1 MSRSNP
7 DVRLESPCKRY
18 FEWNGDAGG
27 FKYFDKAKDAVEKG
41 TGNIA
46 VPLPFTFLVIDELIT
61 IGGFSES
68 ANSRFWSNEIRKRDL
83 KTGVLTVKNGKG
95 VCCSGTYESIKG
107 KETGMKYCESVY
119 IAYRDDKGALQI
131 GNIKFAGAGLSS
143 WIDFVSGTR
152 DDKGKRLTL
161 PSDPYKGAIKVAS
174 MLEGKKGK
182 TTYQMPVFTVI
193 PIKDE
198 TDNEVKDMD
207 RELQAYLKLY
217 FNAANVD
224 SDLDA
229 MDKKMED
236 QPSVRESASNI
247 PNQDFS
253 GAIQAEDDL
262 PF

>member
-83 KTGVLTVKNGKG
+83 KTGILTVKNGKG
-95 VCCSGTYESIKG
+95 ECCSGTYESIKG

-119 IAYRDDKGALQI
+119 IAYRDENNALQI
-131 GNIKFAGAGLSS
+131 GNIKFVGAGLSS

-152 DDKGKRLTL
+152 DDKGKRLT
-161 PSDPYKGAIKVAS
+161 PPNDPYKGAIKVAT

-182 TTYQMPVFTVI
+182 TVYQMPVFVTV
-193 PIKDE
+193 PVKEE
-198 TDNEVKDMD
+198 TDEQVKEMD

-217 FNAANVD
+217 FNTKPSESN
-224 SDLDA
+224 LDA
-229 MDKKMED
+229 MDAEMDK
-236 QPSVRESASNI
+236 QPSTRESAVNT